1 MAFCKVCNCGEK
13 IVFERRMSFPD
24 NCPSCG
30 RRIADFQTYGENDPI
45 VAALMEANAK
55 KRDNDTQGQTDSSE
69 SFCGSTK
76 YVLKL
81 TNGKEIEI
89 PEEGCVVGRTETGAE
104 ELAEFSSV
112 SRRHL
117 RITPKRNVG
126 VLIEDIS
133 TYGTLV
139 DGNRIEKNSPVKVTA
154 GSKVTLCN
162 LETILAVKEESDE

>member
-1 MAFCKVCNCGEK
+1 M
-13 IVFERRMSFPD
+13 
-24 NCPSCG
+24 
-30 RRIADFQTYGENDPI
+30 
-45 VAALMEANAK
+45 
-55 KRDNDTQGQTDSSE
+55 
-69 SFCGSTK
+69 
-76 YVLKL
+76 
-81 TNGKEIEI
+81 
-89 PEEGCVVGRTETGAE
+89 
-104 ELAEFSSV
+104 